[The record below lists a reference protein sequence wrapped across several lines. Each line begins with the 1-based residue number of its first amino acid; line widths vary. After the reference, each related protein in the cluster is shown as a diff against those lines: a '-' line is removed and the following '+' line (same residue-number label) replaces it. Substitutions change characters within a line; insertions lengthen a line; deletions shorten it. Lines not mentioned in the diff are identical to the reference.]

1 MKRLIILGCLFVTP
15 LISNEVFAFGASGH
29 HAVCEVAYAE
39 LTDVARAKVDEILQ
53 ADPDTRFHNFG
64 RACGWP
70 DLFNEFGP
78 ILRKYG
84 PDHYLNTPRGTETIT
99 ECFDPDGTPIDRCLL
114 GAIERMSLVLTEGAG
129 SDLGDRD
136 KGFAATKTEA
146 IRFIGHWLGDIHQ
159 PLHVSYAD
167 DRGGNDVHVE
177 GVQGCAR
184 NGITKLHTVWDTCV
198 VHDSMQERGFTIAAS
213 SRQAYAEQLQSEI
226 TATQRLLWG
235 ANSSPLFW
243 ANESYAFA
251 QGGLVGYCVNKN
263 GECHYSEASETFP
276 GTFRVIDA
284 SEEYEDVH
292 REVIE
297 MRIKQAGV
305 RLGALL
311 NEAFGE

>member
-1 MKRLIILGCLFVTP
+1 MKQLIVLGCWFVTT
-15 LISNEVFAFGASGH
+15 LISSEVIAFGASGH

-39 LTDVARAKVDEILQ
+39 LTDTARAKVDEILQ

-70 DLFNEFGP
+70 DLFNEFGS

-84 PDHYLNTPRGTETIT
+84 SDHYINVPRGTVAVA
-99 ECFDPDGTPIDRCLL
+99 ECFDPSGNPINRCLL
-114 GAIERMSLVLTEGAG
+114 GAIERMSLVLTESAG
-129 SDLGDRD
+129 SNLGDRD

-146 IRFIGHWLGDIHQ
+146 IRFLGHWIGDIHQ

-167 DRGGNDVHVE
+167 DKGGNDVHVE

-184 NGITKLHTVWDTCV
+184 NGVTKLHTVWDTCM

-226 TATQRLLWG
+226 TATQRFLWDASTAPLL
-235 ANSSPLFW
+235 W

-251 QGGLVGYCVNKN
+251 QGGLVEYCVSKD
-263 GECHYSEASETFP
+263 GDCHYSEASETFT
-276 GTFRVIDA
+276 GTFRVIDT
-284 SEEYEDVH
+284 SEEYEDLH

-305 RLGALL
+305 RLGVLL
-311 NEAFGE
+311 NGFFGE